1 MKSSPLP
8 ILAALCLL
16 AVAAPSA
23 SATPGFSL
31 DLSGPSK
38 PAVINHPVVLQA
50 TAKNPPLSEYSY
62 LTWLDVALLRPEAA
76 SQCPFD
82 SGNANQIATAAGG
95 AILTIA
101 QRINVDADGNYSLP
115 VAFTPIVKGPLLVCA
130 YTYNEV
136 GFTLAQASVTV
147 NVQGA
152 DAAKARPPRVK
163 RSGKRLVCRPGRA
176 GRVGWAVD
184 GRAKP
189 GAHRRTL
196 RITRALR
203 GHNVACTV
211 TSGGITATS
220 RAIAVRR

>member
-1 MKSSPLP
+1 VKSSPLP

-23 SATPGFSL
+23 SASPGFSL
-31 DLSGPSK
+31 DLSGPSR
-38 PAVINHPVVLQA
+38 PAVVNHPVVLQA
-50 TAKNPPLSEYSY
+50 TAQNPPLSEYAY

-76 SQCPFD
+76 SECPFD

-101 QRINVDADGNYSLP
+101 QRINVDADGNYALP
-115 VAFTPIVKGPLLVCA
+115 VAFTPIVTGPLLVCA

-147 NVQGA
+147 NVQPAG
-152 DAAKARPPRVK
+152 AAKARAPRLK
-163 RSGKRLVCRPGRA
+163 RAGKSLICRPGRA
-176 GRVGWAVD
+176 GRVGWVVD
-184 GRAKP
+184 GRTKA
-189 GAHRRTL
+189 GAHRLKL

-203 GHNVACTV
+203 GHSVACTV
-211 TSGGITATS
+211 TSGGATATS
-220 RAIAVRR
+220 RAIALRR